1 MTRLS
6 PVLLYVIVVGAA
18 SRASPLFHSK
28 FSVLLPVSMMMESRL
43 GTSEAFDDADS
54 DALANGIAAL
64 DDGTLS

>member
-6 PVLLYVIVVGAA
+6 PALLCVILVAAA

-28 FSVLLPVSMMMESRL
+28 FTVLLPVSVMMESRL
-43 GTSEAFDDADS
+43 VPPGAFGDTDS
-54 DALANGIAAL
+54 DALADAIAAM